1 MNRLNQVLTVVYVVA
16 IAAAL
21 AGLGPALDSK
31 STTDAQISAKTE
43 LRRDLAAAELCREE
57 FGMGAMPTWTQEG
70 DLVCVPVP
78 VQAKQLAS
86 K

>member
-21 AGLGPALDSK
+21 AGLGPALDSN
-31 STTDAQISAKTE
+31 STTDAQVTAKTE

-57 FGMGAMPTWTQEG
+57 FGNGATFQFTADNE
-70 DLVCVPVP
+70 LVCIP
-78 VQAKQLAS
+78 VQAKQIAS

>member
-57 FGMGAMPTWTQEG
+57 FGMGAMPTWTADNE
-70 DLVCVPVP
+70 LVCVPVP
-78 VQAKQLAS
+78 AQAKQLAS

>member
-1 MNRLNQVLTVVYVVA
+1 MNRLNQVLTVAYA
-16 IAAAL
+16 MAFAGAL
-21 AGLGPALDSK
+21 AYMGPAIDSK

-57 FGMGAMPTWTQEG
+57 FGNGATFTFTASNE
-70 DLVCVPVP
+70 LVCIP
-78 VQAKQLAS
+78 VQSKQVAS